1 MIEET
6 QPEDLEKYL
15 MKLTKQTKKDVFIDF
30 PYQNEAFPMSFED
43 QFSVYT
49 LCGDYYE
56 NKYTIQVGSQPRN
69 EKEW

>member
-43 QFSVYT
+43 
-49 LCGDYYE
+49 
-56 NKYTIQVGSQPRN
+56 
-69 EKEW
+69 